1 VRRMPS
7 DLEWEALGWPGLEH
21 VITRTDAAGFR
32 ADSQLIAGP
41 PFGPVRVSYQV
52 SCDPDGRVTELTISA
67 ASAAGSRTLT
77 LIASPDGRW
86 RADGRPRPD
95 LDGCADVDISLTPLT
110 NTLPIRRLSWSPGT
124 PHDLNVVYVRA
135 PELSVEPV
143 RQRYTLLSRDAD
155 CGAAR
160 YRYESG
166 SFSADLAVDAD
177 GYVTDYPGR
186 WRRVE
191 RAGPA
196 AP

>member
-1 VRRMPS
+1 MPS
-7 DLEWEALGWPGLEH
+7 DLQWEALGWPGLEH
-21 VITRTDAAGFR
+21 VIVSADSAGFR

-52 SCDPDGRVTELTISA
+52 SCDPEWRFTGLTISA
-67 ASAAGSRTLT
+67 AGAAGSQALT

-86 RADGRPRPD
+86 LVDGQPRPD
-95 LDGCADVDISLTPLT
+95 LDGCADIDISLTPLT
-110 NTLPIRRLSWSPGT
+110 NTLPIRRLNWSPGT
-124 PHDLNVVYVRA
+124 EHDLNVVYVTA

-177 GYVTDYPGR
+177 GYVTEYPGL

-191 RAGPA
+191 RAAGA
-196 AP
+196 AA